1 MKARADAAEAMTVAE
16 VLAEVARAE
25 AAPAEAAP
33 AEAALVEAA
42 LIEAVKAKAV
52 GAETARAKA
61 TQVEAA
67 RAGEAAAGAMEVVVA
82 TQRSRHP
89 HAGAVRPAETG
100 AVVAAT
106 VLMELP
112 LMAMAAE
119 AATATSEERAEVLA
133 EALGRRRPKA
143 FGRSRWS
150 STDTAQKWTSHSTTR
165 RHPQYLQ
172 DPSRNH
178 PSIHRHCRSLRQ
190 HTHFCMN
197 TRFGRVPL
205 PRFQHYCC
213 TAYLRPV
220 TRR

>member
-1 MKARADAAEAMTVAE
+1 M
-16 VLAEVARAE
+16 LAEVARAE

-33 AEAALVEAA
+33 AEAALVEVA
-42 LIEAVKAKAV
+42 LIEAVEAKAV

-67 RAGEAAAGAMEVVVA
+67 RAGETAAGAMEVVVA
-82 TQRSRHP
+82 TQ
-89 HAGAVRPAETG
+89 
-100 AVVAAT
+100 
-106 VLMELP
+106 
-112 LMAMAAE
+112 
-119 AATATSEERAEVLA
+119 ATATSEARAEVLA
-133 EALGRRRPKA
+133 EALGLRRPKA

-165 RHPQYLQ
+165 RRSQYSQ
-172 DPSRNH
+172 HPSRFH

-190 HTHFCMN
+190 HTHFCMSA
-197 TRFGRVPL
+197 RFGRVPL
-205 PRFQHYCC
+205 PRFLHYCC